1 MIFLTFPPLLRHSS
15 KSGAYV
21 PAQTEDTPGL
31 TRFTLRD
38 AFVALTILILVF
50 GFILIGSRDADK
62 RVAESNIRTCMR
74 SVDSALKRY
83 AELHGG
89 SLPERELRDAQGKS
103 LSSWRFQV
111 FPHSRHLW
119 DPQTYGIDYRLD
131 LPWEAKANQ
140 SIANCRPLYFCA
152 DRARRSTTN
161 VFAVTGTDT
170 AFHDGNVS
178 NIAKLPSV
186 LIVAAEVNH
195 SNTHW
200 MQPGDYDVGEL
211 LTAKGRLG
219 DQMKGILT
227 DRVYVLF
234 VNGEV
239 WALSPDTPM
248 TAIHPFLTITGAKN
262 ADRDELL
269 ATWRVN

>member
-1 MIFLTFPPLLRHSS
+1 
-15 KSGAYV
+15 V
-21 PAQTEDTPGL
+21 PARTQDTPGL

-38 AFVALTILILVF
+38 AFFALTILILVF
-50 GFILIGSRDADK
+50 GFILLGSRDADK

-83 AELHGG
+83 ADLHGG
-89 SLPERELRDAQGKS
+89 SLPERELRDAQGSS

-111 FPHSRHLW
+111 FPHSRIW
-119 DPQTYGIDYRLD
+119 DPITYGIDYRLD

-140 SIANCRPLYFCA
+140 SIANCRLLHFCA

-161 VFAVTGTDT
+161 VFAVTGTGT
-170 AFHDGNVS
+170 AFDDGDVS
-178 NIAKLPSV
+178 NIAKLPGV
-186 LIVAAEVNH
+186 LIVAAEVND

-200 MQPGDYDVGEL
+200 MQPGDYEVGEL

-219 DQMKGILT
+219 DQIKGILA

-234 VNGEV
+234 VDGEV

-262 ADRDELL
+262 ADRDEFL
-269 ATWRVN
+269 APFRIE